1 MERWPRFLLSAQLSV
16 HCQMPADTY
25 GFPFTLAL
33 PFLVNYYCHW
43 PLATGHCNPRRLIRL
58 SATTASRFLSIPD
71 AYPFSHLIVL
81 LRQKKGSSA
90 FSLAILHTV
99 DLSHRRSLSGIA
111 CARQGR
117 SNFIGEIK

>member
-1 MERWPRFLLSAQLSV
+1 MNLWSCKAVTVGDLGEGEANSLNLTTWMMER
-16 HCQMPADTY
+16 
-25 GFPFTLAL
+25 
-33 PFLVNYYCHW
+33 
-43 PLATGHCNPRRLIRL
+43 
-58 SATTASRFLSIPD
+58 SIPD

-90 FSLAILHTV
+90 FSLAILHTL